1 MESIML
7 PVPGDFMM
15 PELVSCS
22 WARMVFRNSSRDS
35 PDRVVIPM
43 AYCEVWVRTYVS
55 GVAM

>member
-1 MESIML
+1 ML